1 MHHRLPPRILCIGGH
16 PPTHAFFLASRGP
29 IPLPSLPPSLSRRGR
44 CQVVHRRSPQQCGQ
58 KLPELLPLAPPHSIH
73 DARRRVEG
81 GEGVWVRKR
90 AEEMVEV
97 GGDRATSVSRR
108 RGRRGG
114 SNTAACRKSALG
126 SSACLAAEYPSPSI
140 LLLLPLLSSRGGGKT
155 VKVKLISE
163 ICRNGAFL
171 KDRAMFSYAG
181 GERGGGGGGG
191 GMFDRCGHLDREIN
205 FLTLQ
210 D

>member
-1 MHHRLPPRILCIGGH
+1 M
-16 PPTHAFFLASRGP
+16 
-29 IPLPSLPPSLSRRGR
+29 
-44 CQVVHRRSPQQCGQ
+44 
-58 KLPELLPLAPPHSIH
+58 
-73 DARRRVEG
+73 
-81 GEGVWVRKR
+81 WVRKR

-126 SSACLAAEYPSPSI
+126 SSACLAAEYSLSPSI

-171 KDRAMFSYAG
+171 KDRAMFSYAR
-181 GERGGGGGGG
+181 GERGGEGGGEG